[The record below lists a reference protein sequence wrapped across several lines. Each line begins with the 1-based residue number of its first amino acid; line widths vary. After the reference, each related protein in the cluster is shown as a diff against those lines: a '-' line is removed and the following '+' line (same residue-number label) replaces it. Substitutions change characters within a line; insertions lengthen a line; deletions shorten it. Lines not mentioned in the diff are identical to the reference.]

1 MRIVLRFLLTL
12 LLLPMALPSQGA
24 KRFFNLTASD
34 IEIDSLLPEF
44 HYSVPLPGD
53 YADSVYT
60 VRILYPDYLPFS
72 EADVAAY
79 SKITAKP
86 LPKTPEI
93 MTQIVLDRKQA
104 SLEIG
109 FEPMALVDGKSQFIV
124 SFMLEVE
131 STPIKKSRIKRA
143 RSTAAAD
150 IYASHS
156 RLASGRWVKIRVP
169 STGVYQLSNTFL
181 SQCGFSNPN
190 RVHIYGY
197 GGNLQNEQ
205 ILASELAAT
214 DDLPEVPT
222 CIVGGRRLFYGRGPV
237 SWSSPTTHART
248 RNPYSSY
255 GYYFLT
261 ETDDSI
267 APVDSAAFVSQ
278 FYPSGN
284 DYHDLYEVDGYAW
297 FQGGRNLY
305 DTRAVQAGDSS
316 VYVLSPFNLANP
328 EAPTQLNLTVSLTA
342 PVATTIS
349 VSYNGARIGSM
360 RLSNPDSYSRA
371 TLTTSN
377 FTIDNYSQRQD
388 TLVLRVESGGP
399 MRLDYIARTFSGVHA
414 APQLSAATVSS
425 PEYVYA
431 ITNQDHHADG
441 PADMVI
447 IIPTSQRLL
456 AQAQRLADFHTQHDS
471 MRVRIVPADE
481 LYNEFSSGT
490 PDANAYRRYMKML
503 YDRATNEADMPKHLL
518 LFGDGLWDNRM
529 LTSDTRLLNPDD
541 YLLCWESDNSLS
553 EINCYVN
560 DGWIALLD
568 EGEGL
573 HPDTRDK
580 EDIAVG
586 RFPVV
591 SEEEAKTMV
600 DKTISYIE
608 NRNAGS
614 WQNTLVFMGD
624 DGNNNLHMRDVNEAA
639 ETISGLH
646 PNYLIKKIMWDSY
659 IRESS
664 ATGYSYPGA
673 TAAIKQQQAQ
683 GALIMDYAG
692 HGSQI
697 QISHEAVLRLSD
709 FEEFSNTNYP
719 LWITASCDIVPFD
732 GTAESIGE
740 AALLNDHG
748 GAMAFY
754 GTARTVYASQNKLLN
769 IAFLRRVLSQQN
781 GRPITIGEAQR
792 LAKND
797 MIDMAN
803 GDKTTNKLQYVLLGD
818 PALRLNMPTLTAVVD
833 SIDGVALSSAMPTV
847 RAGQIV
853 SLSGHIEQ
861 GGSLAS
867 DFNGVVGVTVR
878 DTRELIQCFGQEATT
893 EEPFTYYDR
902 PHTLYN
908 GNDSV
913 SRGLFRTRFAVPMD
927 INYAD
932 GTGKVNIYAVNNDYT
947 LEANGSDERFYI
959 NGTDSVGNDSIGP
972 NIYCY
977 LNDPSF
983 QDGGDVNTT
992 PYFGARISDSDGI
1005 NASGTGIG
1013 HDLQLTIDGDMNLT
1027 FNLNDNFTYDFGT
1040 YTSGTTWYNLP
1051 ELSEGQHVLRFRAWD
1066 ILNNS
1071 TTATL
1076 RFRVVAGL
1084 QPKLF
1089 SVSTTNNPARD
1100 NTTFIITHDRAGQQV
1115 DVIIDVFDMSGR
1127 ILWSHEATGVST
1139 SNSYTVSWD
1148 LTTSN
1153 GSKLQTGVYLYRVRL
1168 AAGGSTEASKAKK
1181 LVVLSNN

>member
-1 MRIVLRFLLTL
+1 MRIVLRFLLML
-12 LLLPMALPSQGA
+12 LLLPMAMPAQSA

-44 HYSVPLPGD
+44 HYSVPLPGQ

-72 EADVAAY
+72 EADFAAY
-79 SKITAKP
+79 SRITSKP
-86 LPKTPEI
+86 LPQTPEI
-93 MTQIVLDRKQA
+93 LTQIVLDRKQA
-104 SLEIG
+104 SLEIC

-131 STPIKKSRIKRA
+131 SKPIKKSSIKRA
-143 RSTAAAD
+143 QSKAPAD

-169 STGVYQLSNTFL
+169 STGIYQLSNTFL
-181 SQCGFSNPN
+181 SQCGFSNPS

-205 ILASELAAT
+205 ILASNLAAT

-237 SWSSPTTHART
+237 SWTSPTTHTRT
-248 RNPYSSY
+248 RNPYSNY

-267 APVDSAAFVSQ
+267 APIDSAAFVEQ
-278 FYPSGN
+278 CYPSGD

-297 FQGGRNLY
+297 FSGGRNLY
-305 DTRAVQAGDSS
+305 DTRAVAAGDSS
-316 VYVLSPFNLANP
+316 VYILSPFNLSNP
-328 EAPTQLNLTVSLTA
+328 EAATRLDLTVSLTA
-342 PVATTIS
+342 PVATTVS

-360 RLSNPDSYSRA
+360 RLSSPDSYSRA
-371 TLTTSN
+371 TLSTSN
-377 FTIDNYSQRQD
+377 FTIDSYDQRQD
-388 TLVLRVESGGP
+388 TLVLKVESGGP
-399 MRLDYIARTFSGVHA
+399 MRLDYIARTFNQAHA
-414 APQLSAATVSS
+414 APQLSAATMPS

-447 IIPTSQRLL
+447 IIPTSQKLL

-503 YDRATNEADMPKHLL
+503 YDRATTEADMPKHLL

-529 LTSDTRLLNPDD
+529 LTSDTRLLSPDD
-541 YLLCWESDNSLS
+541 YLLCWESENSFS
-553 EINCYVN
+553 EVNCYVN
-560 DGWIALLD
+560 DGWFALLD

-591 SEEEAKTMV
+591 SEADAKTMV

-639 ETISGLH
+639 ETVNALH

-659 IRESS
+659 MREASS
-664 ATGYSYPGA
+664 TGYTYPDVS
-673 TAAIKQQQAQ
+673 AAIKQQQAQ

-697 QISHEAVLRLSD
+697 QISHEAVLKLSD
-709 FEEFSNTNYP
+709 FEQFSNTNYP

-769 IAFLRRVLSQQN
+769 IAFLRRVLSLQD
-781 GRPITIGEAQR
+781 GKPITIGEAQR

-797 MIDMAN
+797 MIDMAT

-818 PALRLNMPTLTAVVD
+818 PALRLNIPTLTAVVD

-861 GGSLAS
+861 NGSIAS
-867 DFNGVVGVTVR
+867 NFNGVVGITVR
-878 DTRELIQCFGQEATT
+878 DTRELIRCFGQEETT

-913 SRGLFRTRFAVPMD
+913 SRGKFHTRFAVPMD
-927 INYAD
+927 INYAE
-932 GTGKVNIYAVNNDYT
+932 GTGKVNVYAVSNDYA

-992 PYFGARISDSDGI
+992 PYFGARISDADGI
-1005 NASGTGIG
+1005 NASGTGVG

-1027 FNLNDNFTYDFGT
+1027 FNLNDNFTYDFGS

-1051 ELSEGQHVLRFRAWD
+1051 KLSVGLHQLRFRAWD

-1076 RFRVVAGL
+1076 RFKVVAGL

-1115 DVIIDVFDMSGR
+1115 DVIIDVFDMAGR
-1127 ILWSHEATGVST
+1127 ILWTHEATGVST
-1139 SNSYTVSWD
+1139 SNSYTVNWD
-1148 LTTSN
+1148 LTASN
-1153 GSKLQTGVYLYRVRL
+1153 GGKLQTGVYLYRVRL
-1168 AAGGSTEASKAKK
+1168 ASGGSSEASKAKK